1 MAQRTTAAVRLHGK
15 TGATRCDAGG
25 RFRCAIGI
33 DAALWSTR
41 DAKEIRVRDLHERLE
56 SLSKYRRVVFV
67 ALRRFAKVEFR

>member
-25 RFRCAIGI
+25 RFRGALCI

-41 DAKEIRVRDLHERLE
+41 VAEEIRVRHLHEFLE